1 MLPFLNICK
10 VLDLVFQFQSFW
22 IRTETCRS
30 SPTPWMS
37 MRASCQPISPAEKD
51 PAMGSNCCRKQS
63 HGVIWKVQL
72 IEKAGLTN
80 KKCLLTVAFPQLHP
94 CQSQSSFTVLIL
106 LGCQRHHTAVGKEQE
121 MQITIVWSISLDF
134 VCLHVFVL
142 LQLVHDQLL
151 SCFTLHNL
159 LFEEK

>member
-106 LGCQRHHTAVGKEQE
+106 LGCQRHHTTKSRRCRSQQCGQSHWILCVY
-121 MQITIVWSISLDF
+121 MCLYCCSWFTISF
-134 VCLHVFVL
+134 
-142 LQLVHDQLL
+142 
-151 SCFTLHNL
+151 
-159 LFEEK
+159 